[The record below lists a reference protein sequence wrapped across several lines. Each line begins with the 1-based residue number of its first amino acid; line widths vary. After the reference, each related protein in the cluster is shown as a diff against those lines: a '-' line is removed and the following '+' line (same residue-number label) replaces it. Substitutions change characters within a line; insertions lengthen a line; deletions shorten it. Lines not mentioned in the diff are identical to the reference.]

1 MSSEK
6 QNHCNMIINEQF
18 FWAAVKKQNKNR
30 LQIAQELF
38 PELFNKHQRYQPTD
52 YNNAATDS
60 LKRLLSM
67 QQYPSKKKDI
77 QRAETIL
84 KTKLT

>member
-1 MSSEK
+1 MIVNQEK
-6 QNHCNMIINEQF
+6 
-18 FWAAVKKQNKNR
+18 FWTAVKKQNKTSH
-30 LQIAQELF
+30 QIAQELF
-38 PELFNKHQRYQPTD
+38 PERANVFVKQNTTSYKS
-52 YNNAATDS
+52 AATDS

>member
-1 MSSEK
+1 MIVNQEK
-6 QNHCNMIINEQF
+6 
-18 FWAAVKKQNKNR
+18 FWAAVKKQKKTSH
-30 LQIAQELF
+30 QIAQELF
-38 PELFNKHQRYQPTD
+38 PEHANVFVRQNYKS
-52 YNNAATDS
+52 AATDS

-77 QRAETIL
+77 DRAETIL